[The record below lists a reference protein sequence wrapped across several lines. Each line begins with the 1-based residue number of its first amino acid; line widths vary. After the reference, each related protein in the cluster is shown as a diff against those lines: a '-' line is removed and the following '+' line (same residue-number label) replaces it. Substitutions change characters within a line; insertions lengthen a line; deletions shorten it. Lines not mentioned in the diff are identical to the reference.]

1 MKNGQSLKS
10 PLCSTHKLSLS
21 RRSLRPSSLLSPS
34 FPLGKWLPS
43 PTLSSLLSLLLPL
56 YLLVDPLHSPF
67 LSLPLAFFLFNPI
80 LDPPSS
86 LALLSTLVK
95 ETFPSKRVCSSS
107 GISALILLFFYS
119 VRFCVQI
126 FSVFCYGC
134 SVAYSAFPTVMDINQ
149 IREILPHRWVS
160 VFVVSCIWVS
170 LWLFFAVLCLVD
182 VKREESR
189 RKEK

>member
-1 MKNGQSLKS
+1 MKKGQSLKS

-34 FPLGKWLPS
+34 FPLGKWLPF

-56 YLLVDPLHSPF
+56 YLLADPLHSPF

-126 FSVFCYGC
+126 FSVFCYVC